1 MRNYNIS
8 NEDLDELLKAHN
20 EHKFILSN
28 AELDVIKKIKNNDTS
43 VLRFHSVIDSRIK
56 EMKNLNKLDEKLEK
70 EFSTFRKNTKKKSK
84 EEIIDSAYELTVKEE
99 LKDTLKGMDLFP
111 LEVTTLLKQKDT
123 LDEFYH
129 DWLNVDTPLGEI
141 LEDSISESISMLTR
155 YYHEKPKER

>member
-1 MRNYNIS
+1 MRKYNFS
-8 NEDLDELLKAHN
+8 TEDLDELLKAHN

-28 AELDVIKKIKNNDTS
+28 AELDVIEKIKNNDTS